1 MGNKKRPRE
10 HGRWPENPEGKMKI
24 ITINVPS
31 KWLDIFRKLQD
42 AGLYP
47 SRSEAIRS
55 AIRDFMDKQ
64 FALYTQFIEPMRET
78 EDINTIRVPNGD
90 GTYQLLHRVG
100 EA

>member
-1 MGNKKRPRE
+1 MTGRKTGF
-10 HGRWPENPEGKMKI
+10 GRWPENLERGKMQI
-24 ITINVPS
+24 VTINVPT
-31 KWLDIFRKLQD
+31 KWLDVFVKLTE
-42 AGLYP
+42 AGLFP

-64 FALYTQFIEPMRET
+64 YALYTEFIEPMRAT
-78 EDINTIRVPNGD
+78 DDINCIRVPNGD

>member
-1 MGNKKRPRE
+1 VGKLKRSRE
-10 HGRWPENPEGKMKI
+10 HGRWPENPEGKMTI

-31 KWLDIFRKLQD
+31 KWLDIFVKLLD

-64 FALYTQFIEPMRET
+64 FTLYTQFIEPMRAT
-78 EDINTIRVPNGD
+78 EDINVIRVPNGD
-90 GTYQLLHRVG
+90 GTYKLLQRVG